1 MTSALPSD
9 LPVSPPM
16 NVALES
22 LMREPPALQPSNHA
36 GGGIVSFL
44 LIGGGAAASFV
55 VLSSVLV
62 ALLPMVEA
70 WIVSAACYGAYI
82 VPVYLLHRRF
92 TFASDVGH
100 RQALP
105 RYAAVQGMALL
116 LATLFGYV
124 FHGTMGLPSLPA
136 AALVVAVTSGVNYLV
151 LKGWAF
157 AVAPR
162 FERAPA

>member
-1 MTSALPSD
+1 
-9 LPVSPPM
+9 M

-22 LMREPPALQPSNHA
+22 LMSEPPPGVRS
-36 GGGIVSFL
+36 GGGLLSFI

-55 VLSSVLV
+55 VLSSFLIM
-62 ALLPMVEA
+62 LLPMVEA
-70 WIVSAACYGAYI
+70 WIVSAICYGAYI

-92 TFASDVGH
+92 TFASDADH
-100 RQALP
+100 WRALP
-105 RYAAVQGMALL
+105 RYVAVQCMALL

-136 AALVVAVTSGVNYLV
+136 AILVIALTSGMNYLV

-157 AVAPR
+157 AFVAR
-162 FERAPA
+162 FESATV